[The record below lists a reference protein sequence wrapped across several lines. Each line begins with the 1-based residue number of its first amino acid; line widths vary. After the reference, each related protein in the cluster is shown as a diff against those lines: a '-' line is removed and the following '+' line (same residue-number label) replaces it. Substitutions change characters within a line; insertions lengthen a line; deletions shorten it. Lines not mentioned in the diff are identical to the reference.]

1 MIKEISKIITF
12 LIGLVL
18 IYSCSEYKVSIE
30 LDKIFSNYYGHK
42 MISSGDNFPDFN
54 TRRDSLDL
62 FLVALHERLDIK
74 SFQKK
79 AAWSDKNLYDNVE
92 FLKSKN
98 WLKNDNE
105 YTPTIFIT
113 SNEQGE
119 GLFEFSL
126 PIAIKIANALE
137 REIPV
142 IKKMFQKTDLSISYT
157 FESWAFFI
165 LSDVLLDNWQIN
177 NVEREFLQAEFRPE
191 RHHKNYYYGIMEN
204 VHYPKEQFGIYG
216 NQYTSINDSLSLNIY
231 GNNRNVAMK
240 RMKKDKSFRDSII
253 NNAAKINTKDNR
265 IFEQMATHFK
275 PVLINILS
283 NEINYMN
290 QIYEVSGYID
300 EISFEEFFIWWYHFI
315 YTKATDI
322 LAENRVLTIPKE
334 GNFYSLI
341 ER

>member
-1 MIKEISKIITF
+1 MNKKISKTVVF
-12 LIGLVL
+12 LLGIVL
-18 IYSCSEYKVSIE
+18 MYSCSEYKASIE
-30 LDKIFSNYYGHK
+30 LDKIFSNYYEHK

-54 TRRDSLDL
+54 ARNDSLDL

-79 AAWSDKNLYDNVE
+79 VAWSDKELQENVM

-98 WLKNDNE
+98 WLKNDIE
-105 YTPTIFIT
+105 YTPTVFIT
-113 SNEQGE
+113 SNDEGE
-119 GLFEFSL
+119 GLFDYSL
-126 PIAIKIANALE
+126 PIAIKIANAIE

-142 IKKMFQKTDLSISYT
+142 IKKMFKKTDLSDNYT

-177 NVEREFLQAEFRPE
+177 NVEREFLQAEIRPE
-191 RHHKNYYYGIMEN
+191 RHRKNYYYGIMEN
-204 VHYPKEQFGIYG
+204 VQYPKEQFGIYG

-231 GNNRNVAMK
+231 GNNRNVVSRK
-240 RMKKDKSFRDSII
+240 INKDKIFRDSII
-253 NNAAKINTKDNR
+253 SNAPKIKNKDSR
-265 IFEQMATHFK
+265 VFEQMANHFK
-275 PVLINILS
+275 PVLLHILS
-283 NEINYMN
+283 NDADYIN
-290 QIYEVSGYID
+290 QIYKISGYSN

-322 LAENRVLTIPKE
+322 LAENRVLSIPKE

-341 ER
+341 VR